1 MKGYCGK
8 ILKVDLNINSSE
20 IIALSDSVYEK
31 YLSGAGLGAWYI
43 YNNIPKGCDRVGKCV
58 EVYLQ
63 GILTGTGSVMTGRFT
78 VRQIAFNGRYR
89 RGGGEYLARYPTIRI

>member
-8 ILKVDLNINSSE
+8 ILIVDLNINSSE

-43 YNNIPKGCDRVGKCV
+43 YNNIPKGCDALGRENVLGFTS
-58 EVYLQ
+58 
-63 GILTGTGSVMTGRFT
+63 GILTGTGSVMTG
-78 VRQIAFNGRYR
+78 
-89 RGGGEYLARYPTIRI
+89 